1 MISAPNSWRRKTS
14 DNDHLNLPDYESN
27 PISHYFGGSCSWY
40 RLPIHVVDAIILG
53 YWRSAY
59 NFWEMSNNT
68 GRVRPSQAVASKSGP
83 TPFSARQPTLAVPSS
98 KSPSA
103 SRSPSQARQLGK
115 SIASASQTNGSNDK
129 ATAALIRR
137 VLCPQSGSH
146 GSEQRERGTPRP
158 LEELLPPLTSS
169 NEVDLQLYALI
180 AIIIKEFVYAWY
192 SKITPDHTFTDEVIQ
207 IIAHCTR
214 ALEQRLRQVDV
225 DALVLDEIPALI
237 EAHIVAYRTA
247 RQSPHLNRSTSY
259 LHTVYHTLNP
269 HPALSPVPE
278 VSDGVTIAEQ
288 QKRETAYRQLL
299 AQGVLAV
306 LLPTEDLENVYL
318 RTLVGDILADMILGE
333 LVGDKASEGP
343 FIWEILTRLITV
355 IKQDGHKDEEAEHG
369 QKSRLERFGLFVPRE
384 DSGRSDS
391 SGANQSNLSMLL
403 WRILQY
409 CYLTFMTIR
418 FVLVGLFRVASPSLP
433 VSSHRLPSTFSSTPA
448 NPTCEPQPWSRN
460 GSPRRPVLKYR
471 MFGMVSQL
479 LDVPGRMPWLGGVL
493 ALVQHAMVEGP
504 GKFGDTGQIVDR
516 FLHETIQKRLFTPTL
531 LPVLLLAIRTTLF
544 PFNTKP
550 SQNAN
555 ISTLSSST
563 GSMVPQAEVGINS
576 DSVGN
581 NGRMGWT
588 FSLTPSQPSAQLP
601 VTLQTWSESQALS
614 KTQENM
620 IKRACAASILSLIP
634 RRVALTVFC
643 IPTLHA
649 KNPGNK
655 TLNLESPKITS
666 PTIHSGSREP
676 KAVTG
681 YEAQQSSSSSQRYT
695 APNPRESG
703 ANFPAS
709 QPTSSPTITNIQS
722 TVTSRKS
729 KNSAGAAPIQTTVL
743 PSSGYEANA
752 GADDEDD
759 NEETNEQEALLLA
772 IEHDFLDIFADKYCN
787 KHLMYSIVE
796 TVLVKLLPEIS
807 EHGIAELMAERG
819 V

>member
-1 MISAPNSWRRKTS
+1 MPLVDHFLIVLESANQQPQKYGSSTHWITKGSSLWMLYS
-14 DNDHLNLPDYESN
+14 DHPPHDLLLLYLQGKIPGHNEIDNL
-27 PISHYFGGSCSWY
+27 
-40 RLPIHVVDAIILG
+40 
-53 YWRSAY
+53 
-59 NFWEMSNNT
+59 
-68 GRVRPSQAVASKSGP
+68 Q
-83 TPFSARQPTLAVPSS
+83 
-98 KSPSA
+98 
-103 SRSPSQARQLGK
+103 
-115 SIASASQTNGSNDK
+115 
-129 ATAALIRR
+129 
-137 VLCPQSGSH
+137 
-146 GSEQRERGTPRP
+146 
-158 LEELLPPLTSS
+158 
-169 NEVDLQLYALI
+169 
-180 AIIIKEFVYAWY
+180 
-192 SKITPDHTFTDEVIQ
+192 
-207 IIAHCTR
+207 
-214 ALEQRLRQVDV
+214 DV
-225 DALVLDEIPALI
+225 SYP
-237 EAHIVAYRTA
+237 
-247 RQSPHLNRSTSY
+247 RSTSQWPISSNFSGNKHILIEY
-259 LHTVYHTLNP
+259 GLIL
-269 HPALSPVPE
+269 
-278 VSDGVTIAEQ
+278 
-288 QKRETAYRQLL
+288 ETFLAHLL
-299 AQGVLAV
+299 TTFAWP
-306 LLPTEDLENVYL
+306 LL
-318 RTLVGDILADMILGE
+318 
-333 LVGDKASEGP
+333 
-343 FIWEILTRLITV
+343 
-355 IKQDGHKDEEAEHG
+355 
-369 QKSRLERFGLFVPRE
+369 
-384 DSGRSDS
+384 
-391 SGANQSNLSMLL
+391 
-403 WRILQY
+403 
-409 CYLTFMTIR
+409 
-418 FVLVGLFRVASPSLP
+418 
-433 VSSHRLPSTFSSTPA
+433 
-448 NPTCEPQPWSRN
+448 
-460 GSPRRPVLKYR
+460 
-471 MFGMVSQL
+471 
-479 LDVPGRMPWLGGVL
+479 
-493 ALVQHAMVEGP
+493 
-504 GKFGDTGQIVDR
+504 R

-709 QPTSSPTITNIQS
+709 QPTSSPTITYIQS
-722 TVTSRKS
+722 TVTNRKS

>member
-1 MISAPNSWRRKTS
+1 
-14 DNDHLNLPDYESN
+14 
-27 PISHYFGGSCSWY
+27 
-40 RLPIHVVDAIILG
+40 
-53 YWRSAY
+53 
-59 NFWEMSNNT
+59 MSTNT

-83 TPFSARQPTLAVPSS
+83 ASFSAKQPTLAVPSS
-98 KSPSA
+98 NKSPSA
-103 SRSPSQARQLGK
+103 SRSPSQPRQVGK
-115 SIASASQTNGSNDK
+115 SSAPASQTNVSNDK

-146 GSEQRERGTPRP
+146 GPEQRERGTPRP

-169 NEVDLQLYALI
+169 NDVDLQLYALI

-225 DALVLDEIPALI
+225 DALVLDEIPSLI
-237 EAHIVAYRTA
+237 EAHIV
-247 RQSPHLNRSTSY
+247 
-259 LHTVYHTLNP
+259 VYHTLNP

-278 VSDGVTIAEQ
+278 ASDGTAIAEQ
-288 QKRETAYRQLL
+288 QKRETVYRQLL

-355 IKQDGHKDEEAEHG
+355 IKRDGHKDEEAEHG
-369 QKSRLERFGLFVPRE
+369 QKSRLERFGLLVSRE

-403 WRILQY
+403 WSILQY

-418 FVLVGLFRVASPSLP
+418 FVLVGLFRVASPSSPSLP
-433 VSSHRLPSTFSSTPA
+433 VSSHRLPFTSSSTPA

-460 GSPRRPVLKYR
+460 GSLRRPVLKYR
-471 MFGMVSQL
+471 MFGMISQL
-479 LDVPGRMPWLGGVL
+479 LDVSGRMPWLGGVL
-493 ALVQHAMVEGP
+493 ALVQHGMVEGP

-516 FLHETIQKRLFTPTL
+516 FLHETIQKRLFTPTF

-544 PFNTKP
+544 PFNAKP

-555 ISTLSSST
+555 TSTLSSST
-563 GSMVPQAEVGINS
+563 SSMMPQAEAGINN

-588 FSLTPSQPSAQLP
+588 SSLTPSPPSAQMR

-614 KTQENM
+614 RTQENM
-620 IKRACAASILSLIP
+620 IKRECAASILSLIP
-634 RRVALTVFC
+634 RRAALSIFC
-643 IPTLHA
+643 IPTLQA
-649 KNPGNK
+649 KNSGNK
-655 TLNLESPKITS
+655 TLNFESPKIISTTS
-666 PTIHSGSREP
+666 HSGSRAP
-676 KAVTG
+676 NALTG
-681 YEAQQSSSSSQRYT
+681 YDVQRSSSSSQRYT
-695 APNPRESG
+695 AADPRDSG

-709 QPTSSPTITNIQS
+709 QPSTSTTPNIQS
-722 TVTSRKS
+722 TVTNRKS
-729 KNSAGAAPIQTTVL
+729 NNSAGDGPLQTAAL
-743 PSSGYEANA
+743 SSFEYESNA
-752 GADDEDD
+752 GGDDEKD
-759 NEETNEQEALLLA
+759 NRENNEKEALLSA

-787 KHLMYSIVE
+787 KHLMYSIIE

>member
-237 EAHIVAYRTA
+237 EAHIV
-247 RQSPHLNRSTSY
+247 
-259 LHTVYHTLNP
+259 VYHTLNP

-516 FLHETIQKRLFTPTL
+516 DHAVLQLHLLNIPACNRGIGRDTDGPLVIACMVLRSLDLKVVGPRPMSTPFCSKTKGWHL
-531 LPVLLLAIRTTLF
+531 CGLYPPKVALSDMPRKPCHLHPLPVFDQQTGQNKPVVLTALAFAPLAAVIWVAFGRLHRDRAFPPVRAKDAHFLLA
-544 PFNTKP
+544 
-550 SQNAN
+550 
-555 ISTLSSST
+555 
-563 GSMVPQAEVGINS
+563 
-576 DSVGN
+576 
-581 NGRMGWT
+581 
-588 FSLTPSQPSAQLP
+588 
-601 VTLQTWSESQALS
+601 
-614 KTQENM
+614 
-620 IKRACAASILSLIP
+620 
-634 RRVALTVFC
+634 
-643 IPTLHA
+643 
-649 KNPGNK
+649 
-655 TLNLESPKITS
+655 
-666 PTIHSGSREP
+666 
-676 KAVTG
+676 
-681 YEAQQSSSSSQRYT
+681 
-695 APNPRESG
+695 
-703 ANFPAS
+703 
-709 QPTSSPTITNIQS
+709 
-722 TVTSRKS
+722 
-729 KNSAGAAPIQTTVL
+729 
-743 PSSGYEANA
+743 
-752 GADDEDD
+752 
-759 NEETNEQEALLLA
+759 
-772 IEHDFLDIFADKYCN
+772 
-787 KHLMYSIVE
+787 
-796 TVLVKLLPEIS
+796 
-807 EHGIAELMAERG
+807 
-819 V
+819 